1 MKGHNEQR
9 DCAYERLPAW
19 TLLRLPLTARLT
31 AFNFFSWN
39 FPSTCPIISLPV
51 YSLSAA
57 SHFPS
62 IPYPDIMPSDKVEK
76 KRKRASDRHE
86 RPSKKP
92 ALELQ
97 DLPPLASSVV
107 EDDSELAPVISMLH
121 LFTH

>member
-1 MKGHNEQR
+1 
-9 DCAYERLPAW
+9 
-19 TLLRLPLTARLT
+19 
-31 AFNFFSWN
+31 
-39 FPSTCPIISLPV
+39 
-51 YSLSAA
+51 
-57 SHFPS
+57 
-62 IPYPDIMPSDKVEK
+62 MPSDKVEK

-121 LFTH
+121 LFYALPFCPHGTAIWYGINLI

>member
-1 MKGHNEQR
+1 
-9 DCAYERLPAW
+9 
-19 TLLRLPLTARLT
+19 
-31 AFNFFSWN
+31 
-39 FPSTCPIISLPV
+39 
-51 YSLSAA
+51 
-57 SHFPS
+57 
-62 IPYPDIMPSDKVEK
+62 MPSDKVEK

-121 LFTH
+121 LFKRNAFLPSWHGHMVWE

>member
-1 MKGHNEQR
+1 
-9 DCAYERLPAW
+9 
-19 TLLRLPLTARLT
+19 
-31 AFNFFSWN
+31 
-39 FPSTCPIISLPV
+39 
-51 YSLSAA
+51 
-57 SHFPS
+57 
-62 IPYPDIMPSDKVEK
+62 MPSDKVEK

-121 LFTH
+121 LF